1 MKRVLAIILCL
12 VFLVSCKNANVD
24 DQVKD
29 EVDINIG
36 CTTYPSSYAQAI
48 LLNEIITREGYTAKI
63 IMDDTD
69 TMWNNLGEG
78 KTDVILSGW
87 IPTIDTK
94 RKQKIES
101 SIRDLGTN
109 CRELS
114 NGIYVPNYALIGFL
128 SELDEY
134 KEEFQKTIYVCKESE
149 ITSKEVKLLLDQ
161 YNLQYTIKQ
170 INYSDLDRIIS
181 NSIKQKE
188 WIAIAL
194 WSPNGI
200 INKYNLRK
208 LRDSNKIFT
217 NDIDT
222 HTIVNSEYDNEEIL
236 DILDNYF
243 VRTNELNELINN
255 LSENNKPKKTVNN
268 FLNDNIQILNRAS
281 KVY

>member
-1 MKRVLAIILCL
+1 MKRILAIILCL

-114 NGIYVPNYALIGFL
+114 NGIYVPNYAIIGFL

-149 ITSKEVKLLLDQ
+149 ITSKEVNLLLDQ

-236 DILDNYF
+236 NILDNYF

-281 KVY
+281 KIY